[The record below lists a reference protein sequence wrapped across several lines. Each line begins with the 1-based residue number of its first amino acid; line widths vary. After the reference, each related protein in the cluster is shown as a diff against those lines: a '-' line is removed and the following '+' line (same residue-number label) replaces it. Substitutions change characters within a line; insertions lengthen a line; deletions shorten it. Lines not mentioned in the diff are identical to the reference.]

1 MSEQEIEVQ
10 MAKLYQAQQKCLK
23 LQIFLVVL
31 TAIAYVFGFIPL
43 FLHFFV
49 SLFWG
54 TYLKNKATTLVRKRY
69 PYIEVLFEGRGSAW
83 TVPFMEEA
91 ARRNDSLT
99 APLLKFN
106 WWSMLASMASFF
118 PYFLTVML
126 RSLLLS

>member
-1 MSEQEIEVQ
+1 MSEQEIEAQ

-43 FLHFFV
+43 FLNFFV

-54 TYLKNKATTLVRKRY
+54 TYLRNKSFSLATKKYPFLKRRYPGRGFAWIFPFIEKATQC
-69 PYIEVLFEGRGSAW
+69 
-83 TVPFMEEA
+83 
-91 ARRNDSLT
+91 NDSLT
-99 APLLKFN
+99 VQILKFN
-106 WWSMLASMASFF
+106 WRTILALVASFF
-118 PYFLTVML
+118 TYFLIVML